1 MSRQKRNAMMWK
13 CMVIYV
19 IALLAILLVA
29 CVRKEGQKV
38 GVPRPMA
45 YPRVER
51 SYDTVYSCV
60 YAPLNIEL
68 NRNAKVERTDSAADA
83 GGFRAAYPR
92 YGAELLCGYNRVGD
106 AKKLKELL
114 ALRLERVALDLGNKE
129 PDVFLHDYP
138 EGGSATVFYSLRDC
152 LTPVHFIATDSVG
165 YVVSGTVVLDRIS
178 NFDSIALV
186 LDYLSYDVA
195 HLVKNL
201 NL

>member
-38 GVPRPMA
+38 GVPRPVA

-68 NRNAKVERTDSAADA
+68 NRNAKVE
-83 GGFRAAYPR
+83 R

-129 PDVFLHDYP
+129 PDVFRHDYP

-165 YVVSGTVVLDRIS
+165 LVVSGTVVLDRIS

>member
-29 CVRKEGQKV
+29 CVRKGGQKV
-38 GVPRPMA
+38 GVPRPVA

-92 YGAELLCGYNRVGD
+92 YGAELPTAR
-106 AKKLKELL
+106 
-114 ALRLERVALDLGNKE
+114 RM
-129 PDVFLHDYP
+129 F
-138 EGGSATVFYSLRDC
+138 
-152 LTPVHFIATDSVG
+152 
-165 YVVSGTVVLDRIS
+165 
-178 NFDSIALV
+178 
-186 LDYLSYDVA
+186 
-195 HLVKNL
+195 
-201 NL
+201 

>member
-68 NRNAKVERTDSAADA
+68 NRNVEVVRTDSAADA
-83 GGFRAAYPR
+83 GGFRAAYPH
-92 YGAELLCGYNRVGD
+92 YGAELLCSYHRTGN
-106 AKKLKELL
+106 AAQLKQLL
-114 ALRLERVALDLGNKE
+114 ARRMERVALDLGNKK
-129 PDVFLHDYP
+129 PDVFRHDYSD
-138 EGGSATVFYSLRDC
+138 GGSATVFYSLRDC
-152 LTPVHFIATDSVG
+152 VTPVHFVATDSVD

-178 NFDSIALV
+178 NFDSIAPV
-186 LDYLSYDVA
+186 LDYLSFDVA